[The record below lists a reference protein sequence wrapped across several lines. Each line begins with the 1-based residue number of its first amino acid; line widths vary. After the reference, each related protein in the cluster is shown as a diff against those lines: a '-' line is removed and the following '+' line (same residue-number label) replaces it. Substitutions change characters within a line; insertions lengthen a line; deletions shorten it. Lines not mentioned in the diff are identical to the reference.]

1 MRVLMVIATYL
12 PVLGGTQ
19 RQCRLLAE
27 RLARRGVEVTVLTR
41 SAPGAPTV
49 EGTNGFQVRRL
60 AVPGSGRLASLLF
73 TLVGAAALRGGEG
86 HDLIQCYQ
94 LLSPSLIGI
103 LGTRRGGP
111 PVLARLAC
119 SGPDGDVAEARRLPL
134 GGLRPRLLKR
144 LAAMV
149 TLNAEMEA
157 ELRAYGLVH
166 IPTRRIPNGVDLET
180 YHPADM
186 AERTVVRQRLGV
198 DEDRVIAIYAGRL
211 TAQKRVDLLLRAWA
225 ALPGRRRLQ
234 SLLLILGHG
243 PQAAEL
249 AGLARALG
257 VSRTVRFLGAVD
269 DVAPFLPAADL
280 FVLPS
285 RAEGMSN
292 ALLEAMACGLPVV
305 ASDVGGT
312 RDVLGHEEGGRL
324 VPPEDPDALTA
335 AMGTVAS
342 DPGLRQRLGRAA
354 RERAMAFDIEAIVDR
369 YLDLYESLRAGRP

>member
-41 SAPGAPTV
+41 SAPGTPRS
-49 EGTNGFQVRRL
+49 ERTNGFRIRRL

-73 TLVGAAALRGGEG
+73 TLVGAALLRAGGK

-134 GGLRPRLLKR
+134 GGLRPRLLRR
-144 LAAMV
+144 LDALV

-157 ELRAYGLVH
+157 ELRAYGLGH
-166 IPTRRIPNGVDLET
+166 IPTHRIPIGVDLDT
-180 YHPADM
+180 YHPAD
-186 AERTVVRQRLGV
+186 ATERTAMRRRLGLE
-198 DEDRVIAIYAGRL
+198 EDRAIAIYAGRL
-211 TAQKRVDLLLRAWA
+211 VAQKRVDVLLQAWA
-225 ALPGRRRLQ
+225 ALPARHRLQ
-234 SLLLILGHG
+234 PLLLVLGDG

-249 AGLARALG
+249 AGLAGGLG
-257 VSRTVRFLGAVD
+257 IGGRVRFLGAVD
-269 DVAPFLPAADL
+269 EVAPFLWAADL

-285 RAEGMSN
+285 RSEGMPN
-292 ALLEAMACGLPVV
+292 GLLEAMACGLPVV
-305 ASDVGGT
+305 ASDVAGT
-312 RDVLGHEEGGRL
+312 RDLLGDEEGGRL
-324 VPPEDPDALTA
+324 VPPGNADALTA
-335 AMGTVAS
+335 ALETVAGC
-342 DPGLRQRLGRAA
+342 PGLRWKLGRAA
-354 RERAMAFDIEAIVDR
+354 RERAMAFDIGVIADR
-369 YLDLYESLRAGRP
+369 YLDLYRSLEVGR

>member
-1 MRVLMVIATYL
+1 MVIATYL
-12 PVLGGTQ
+12 PVLGGTE

-41 SAPGAPTV
+41 SAPGTPRAEAPH
-49 EGTNGFQVRRL
+49 GFRVRRL

-73 TLVGAAALRGGEG
+73 TLAGAALLRGGGG
-86 HDLIQCYQ
+86 HDLVQCYQ

-103 LGTRRGGP
+103 LGRRRGGP

-144 LAAMV
+144 LDAVV

-157 ELRAYGLVH
+157 ELRAYGLGHV
-166 IPTRRIPNGVDLET
+166 PTRRIPNGVDLEK
-180 YHPADM
+180 YHPAE
-186 AERTVVRQRLGV
+186 ATKRTAVRRGLGV
-198 DEDRVIAIYAGRL
+198 DGDRVVAVYAGRL
-211 TAQKRVDLLLRAWA
+211 TAQKRVDLLLQAWA
-225 ALPGRRRLQ
+225 ALPSRHRPQ
-234 SLLLILGHG
+234 PLLLVLGDG

-249 AGLARALG
+249 AGLAQALG
-257 VSRTVRFLGAVD
+257 ISGAVRFLGTVAE
-269 DVAPFLPAADL
+269 VAPFLRAADL

-305 ASDVGGT
+305 ASDVGAA
-312 RDVLGHEEGGRL
+312 RDLLGQEEGGRL
-324 VPPEDPDALTA
+324 VPPGDVDALT
-335 AMGTVAS
+335 VALETIAG
-342 DPGLRQRLGRAA
+342 DPDLRRKLGGAA
-354 RERAMAFDIEAIVDR
+354 RERAMVFDIKAIVDQ
-369 YLDLYESLRAGRP
+369 YLDLYKSLGAGPP